1 MLENAVLMYFMSERS
16 LNSRGSINLLTAVIC
31 VTKKH
36 ETRLEIDTGE
46 GVFHLRA
53 KVTLISGSAL
63 VIRVLSFCGERT
75 YIYCTRICNVSINV
89 NTLII
94 MRSLRKTVIDGLM
107 P

>member
-1 MLENAVLMYFMSERS
+1 LMYFMSERS

-36 ETRLEIDTGE
+36 KTRLEIDTGE

-53 KVTLISGSAL
+53 KVTFISGCTRHS
-63 VIRVLSFCGERT
+63 VLLFCGERT
-75 YIYCTRICNVSINV
+75 NIYCTRICNVSINV